1 MNEFETETNNLIR
14 IFQQFGIY
22 RNTLPKEHNE
32 FVKMQLQKE
41 YDTVTKT
48 YHEDTGKFQL
58 INMKK
63 IRTVHNKQSQ
73 SITPSVTTEHH
84 QNNYISN
91 KNNKSSQNYDGGFE
105 Y

>member
-48 YHEDTGKFQL
+48 YILQGKNYTGTFREDSKRKDNQEAYKKESKLATVLASVGRIAL
-58 INMKK
+58 IL
-63 IRTVHNKQSQ
+63 
-73 SITPSVTTEHH
+73 SIEILNFYT
-84 QNNYISN
+84 
-91 KNNKSSQNYDGGFE
+91 
-105 Y
+105 